1 MGLREASNSRFNPNN
16 FRIPYEICT
25 TVEAMNLPRAIIAY
39 YHPLILLVATYV
51 GLAFSLFFA
60 KRQNAL
66 SPLSGYEKGMYVLA
80 LLLILFSW
88 PMYFAPVWR
97 YGVVTIWIAFFTIVA
112 ALAGIRSLVLIA
124 AILQLVGFIYLID
137 FFYGSDIFTLASV
150 RPYGTDMAGS
160 SGNLL
165 AMLNMWRPTVSRNS
179 SAESLPGQRCVDF
192 YGGFFRRDDLTE
204 DWQRFDNPTKYTFGF
219 CAREWVTALMV
230 LGLFNIVLLAVL
242 FFVTVITHL
251 KNILVK
257 KVIEQSGEPLLVGL
271 Q

>member
-1 MGLREASNSRFNPNN
+1 MW
-16 FRIPYEICT
+16 
-25 TVEAMNLPRAIIAY
+25 LPRAIIAY
-39 YHPLILLVATYV
+39 YFPLILLLATYI

-97 YGVVTIWIAFFTIVA
+97 YGVVIIWIAFFTIVA
-112 ALAGIRSLVLIA
+112 ALAGIRSLVLVA

-137 FFYGSDIFTLASV
+137 FFYGSDIFSLASV
-150 RPYGTDMAGS
+150 RPYGTDAAGS

-165 AMLNMWRPTVSRNS
+165 SMLNMWRAPVGPNG
-179 SAESLPGQRCVDF
+179 ALPGQRCVDW
-192 YGGFFRRDDLTE
+192 YLGFFRRDDATE
-204 DWQRFDNPTKYTFGF
+204 DWQRFDNPTKFTFGF
-219 CAREWVTALMV
+219 CAREWVAALMV